1 MTTGH
6 FEFTHRPRF
15 SWEAAATDETSP
27 WIFLFVFEF
36 QKQCHWERLEV
47 AVHMKCV
54 YTTCT

>member
-1 MTTGH
+1 
-6 FEFTHRPRF
+6 
-15 SWEAAATDETSP
+15 
-27 WIFLFVFEF
+27 VFEF